1 MRPEE
6 LFAFY
11 GGKCRTRAE
20 NRNNELP
27 PGPDRVSA
35 RRPPGGGGSCSAHR
49 GPERAG
55 SHRTTAG
62 VTTGP
67 IAPLWYPRVSA
78 PVEQSGV
85 LISLSRRRSP
95 VQIWSGAPSARLDF
109 KPPPRREP

>member
-35 RRPPGGGGSCSAHR
+35 RRPPGGGGSLLCPSRPRTGRFTSNHRRSHYRPHCAALVPSCLRPSGAVRSAHLPVKEKVASSNLVWGAQR
-49 GPERAG
+49 PARFQ
-55 SHRTTAG
+55 
-62 VTTGP
+62 
-67 IAPLWYPRVSA
+67 APAAS
-78 PVEQSGV
+78 
-85 LISLSRRRSP
+85 
-95 VQIWSGAPSARLDF
+95 
-109 KPPPRREP
+109 